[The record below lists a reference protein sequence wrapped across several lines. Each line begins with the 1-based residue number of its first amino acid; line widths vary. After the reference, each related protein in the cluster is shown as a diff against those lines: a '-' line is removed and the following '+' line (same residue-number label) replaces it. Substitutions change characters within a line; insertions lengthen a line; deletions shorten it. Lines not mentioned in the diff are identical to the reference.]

1 MAEALAGAACT
12 VYVYREGALAAIGH
26 DLALRVGD
34 LRIEVEGAAGT
45 RALRVQA
52 SCQTASVR
60 VAGALRRGTVNESQP
75 SAGDRT
81 EIERN
86 IACEVLETDRY
97 PVAAFRSSSVE
108 PAGSGYRIAGSLD
121 LHGVCADIGFTAE
134 RRGDRLVARFP
145 LDQTTFHIKP
155 FRALMGALR
164 VKPQVVVEIS
174 VPLPPAGAVLPPGEG
189 GPG

>member
-45 RALRVQA
+45 RGLRVEA
-52 SCQTASVR
+52 SCQAASVR
-60 VAGALRRGTVNESQP
+60 VAGALRRGAVDESQP

-97 PVAAFRSSSVE
+97 PVASFRSSSVE

-121 LHGVCADIGFTAE
+121 LHGVRAAIGFTAE

-145 LDQTTFHIKP
+145 LDQTAFHIKP

-164 VKPQVVVEIS
+164 VKPQVEIS
-174 VPLPPAGAVLPPGEG
+174 VPLPPAGAVRPPGEG